1 MNQPGLFLEFRNSLK
16 NPIAEE
22 LADLFLFRPAAFLFV
37 KLLYPLPIT
46 PNQVS
51 FFAMIA
57 GIASGILFA
66 GGDRLHFCLGA
77 IFYGIANNLDC
88 CDGMIARLKKNGTM
102 TGRIVDGCTDYII
115 GIAVYGGFA
124 IGLQK
129 AVQSYG
135 LHLPLNSWLLMILAA
150 ISFGA
155 HAVLSDKFRNA
166 FLIQTK
172 QTDGSQENEF
182 DKFKT
187 ELARLEERRGHLFD
201 KILIRIYL
209 RYMQLQ
215 SGLLKKNKIPV
226 ASKQPQR
233 LNATM
238 VVLWNLI
245 GPSTHVLFLI
255 ISAWFYN
262 PTIFFLFVIGL
273 ANLWMIV
280 LFSIFQFHRSH
291 F

>member
-1 MNQPGLFLEFRNSLK
+1 VKPPALFLEFRNSLK

-22 LADLFLFRPAAFLFV
+22 LVDLFLFRPAAFIFV

-51 FFAMIA
+51 FLAMIA
-57 GIASGILFA
+57 GIASGILFT
-66 GGDRLHFCLGA
+66 GGDRLHFFFGA
-77 IFYGIANNLDC
+77 IFYALANIFDC

-129 AVQSYG
+129 AVQIYG
-135 LHLPLNSWLLMILAA
+135 LHLPVNAWFLMILAA
-150 ISFGA
+150 LSFIA
-155 HAVLSDKFRNA
+155 HAVMSDKFRNA
-166 FLIQTK
+166 FLLQLK
-172 QTDGSQENEF
+172 QPNGSPENEF
-182 DKFKT
+182 DKFKA
-187 ELARLEERRGHLFD
+187 ELARLEGQRGHFFD

-209 RYMQLQ
+209 QYMQLQ
-215 SGLLKKNKIPV
+215 SGQFQKNKIPL
-226 ASKQPQR
+226 ASKQPKR
-233 LNATM
+233 LSATI

-245 GPSTHVLFLI
+245 GPSTHVLFFI
-255 ISAWFYN
+255 IAACFYS
-262 PTIFFLFVIGL
+262 PVVFFLFAIGL

-280 LFSIFQFHRSH
+280 LFLLSRSSLYQ
-291 F
+291 